1 MFEFP
6 ESWAVGTDVAA
17 AINSAADWVIINGD
31 AFFDAIKVPVLL
43 LLKALENLLLWLPWW
58 LIIAAT
64 GLLAWKVVGRRISV
78 LSVVLLLVMALLG
91 LHDLAMMTLSLTLT
105 ATLISVGVG
114 LPVGILAAR
123 SDRFEGILRPILDT
137 MQTMPSFVYL
147 IPVLMLL
154 GLGRVPAVFATVV
167 YAIPPMIRL
176 TNLGIRQ
183 VDSEVIEAAKSF
195 GSTSM
200 QMLLKVELPMAMP
213 SIMAGV
219 NQTIMMALAM
229 VVIASMVAAPGL
241 GIEVFN
247 GIAGLDIG
255 RGFLGGLGIV
265 ILAVVIDRISQ
276 GFAQSKR
283 THTT

>member
-1 MFEFP
+1 
-6 ESWAVGTDVAA
+6 
-17 AINSAADWVIINGD
+17 
-31 AFFDAIKVPVLL
+31 
-43 LLKALENLLLWLPWW
+43 
-58 LIIAAT
+58 
-64 GLLAWKVVGRRISV
+64 
-78 LSVVLLLVMALLG
+78 
-91 LHDLAMMTLSLTLT
+91 
-105 ATLISVGVG
+105 
-114 LPVGILAAR
+114 
-123 SDRFEGILRPILDT
+123 
-137 MQTMPSFVYL
+137 
-147 IPVLMLL
+147 MLL

-183 VDSEVIEAAKSF
+183 VDPEVVEAAKSF

-276 GFAQSKR
+276 GFAQSRR
-283 THTT
+283 TRAT

>member
-1 MFEFP
+1 
-6 ESWAVGTDVAA
+6 
-17 AINSAADWVIINGD
+17 
-31 AFFDAIKVPVLL
+31 
-43 LLKALENLLLWLPWW
+43 
-58 LIIAAT
+58 
-64 GLLAWKVVGRRISV
+64 
-78 LSVVLLLVMALLG
+78 
-91 LHDLAMMTLSLTLT
+91 
-105 ATLISVGVG
+105 
-114 LPVGILAAR
+114 
-123 SDRFEGILRPILDT
+123 
-137 MQTMPSFVYL
+137 
-147 IPVLMLL
+147 
-154 GLGRVPAVFATVV
+154 
-167 YAIPPMIRL
+167 
-176 TNLGIRQ
+176 
-183 VDSEVIEAAKSF
+183 
-195 GSTSM
+195 
-200 QMLLKVELPMAMP
+200 MAMP

>member
-6 ESWAVGTDVAA
+6 ESWAIGTDVAA
-17 AINSAADWVIINGD
+17 GINTVAEWIIINGD

-43 LLKALENLLLWLPWW
+43 LLKTLESMLLWLPWW
-58 LIIAAT
+58 LVIVAT
-64 GLLAWKVVGRRISV
+64 AFLAWKVVGKRTSLASAIM
-78 LSVVLLLVMALLG
+78 LLGMAVLG
-91 LHDLAMMTLSLTLT
+91 LHDLAMKTLSLTLA
-105 ATLISVGVG
+105 ATFISVGVG
-114 LPVGILAAR
+114 LPVGVLSAKY
-123 SDRFEGILRPILDT
+123 DRFESILRPILDT

-183 VDSEVIEAAKSF
+183 VDPDVVEAAKSF
-195 GSTSM
+195 GSTSL
-200 QMLLKVELPMAMP
+200 QMLMKVELPMARP
-213 SIMAGV
+213 TIMAGV

-241 GIEVFN
+241 GIEVFK

-255 RGFLGGLGIV
+255 RGLLGGIGIV
-265 ILAVVIDRISQ
+265 ILAVIIDRISQ
-276 GFAQSKR
+276 GFAKPTR
-283 THTT
+283 TGTT